1 MKSIFKKTIF
11 IFIILTTILESF
23 LVITFV
29 SYWRKTEI
37 NDLAKLYPK
46 TNINIYDKNN
56 ILIANLSDTYQSY
69 TPYYEIPKVLVDATL
84 SIEDSRF
91 FEHDGLDYEAL
102 VRSIIANI
110 KSKSF
115 SQGASTITQQ
125 LIKNVYLS
133 NEKTL
138 DRKINEAILA
148 LKLEK
153 ILTKEFSNS
162 PVKTM
167 HLFAYYRGNLQ
178 MNFYPTD
185 NDLNYDY
192 NDIDVGI
199 NGKFQNEKM
208 FYEARLRFTP
218 QDNYDFLQFLPSNMY
233 IGTTAIP
240 HHTVMVGNMR
250 TPNGVEGSTSS
261 TRLPF
266 VARSQISRN
275 FANTRQV
282 GVKVKGN
289 YSLVEYDLGGFSSDT
304 YFRKFMPGA
313 EFAGWLTL
321 KPLGKTNG
329 KYGALKLGSGITAG
343 ENDTSYCVTGA
354 YDSYEYKKFLA
365 NFEWAKANGYNGAK
379 GISTNKAEGFYTT
392 LGYKITPK
400 VQLVARYDQFK
411 PNLNNSSDI
420 RREYSGGVNYFAK
433 TIV

>member
-1 MKSIFKKTIF
+1 MRAVVKFLLFFSIFLCMPISYAVEEVVLDAGAEIF
-11 IFIILTTILESF
+11 S
-23 LVITFV
+23 
-29 SYWRKTEI
+29 
-37 NDLAKLYPK
+37 
-46 TNINIYDKNN
+46 
-56 ILIANLSDTYQSY
+56 
-69 TPYYEIPKVLVDATL
+69 
-84 SIEDSRF
+84 
-91 FEHDGLDYEAL
+91 
-102 VRSIIANI
+102 
-110 KSKSF
+110 
-115 SQGASTITQQ
+115 
-125 LIKNVYLS
+125 
-133 NEKTL
+133 KTL
-138 DRKINEAILA
+138 LEGSVKDKTLKEKIDDIRA
-148 LKLEK
+148 LELNDTSKTYYLLEK

-192 NDIDVGI
+192 NDIDLGI

-218 QDNYDFLQFLPSNMY
+218 QDNYDFLQFLPSNIY

-240 HHTVMVGNMR
+240 NHTVMVGNMR

-282 GVKVKGN
+282 GVRVKGN
-289 YSLVEYDLGGFSSDT
+289 YSLAEYDLGGFSSDT

-354 YDSYEYKKFLA
+354 YASYEYKKFLA

-420 RREYSGGVNYFAK
+420 RREYSGGVNYFIKGQAIK
-433 TIV
+433 LMLNYVFCQNDCLKDSHRIVVGTQILL